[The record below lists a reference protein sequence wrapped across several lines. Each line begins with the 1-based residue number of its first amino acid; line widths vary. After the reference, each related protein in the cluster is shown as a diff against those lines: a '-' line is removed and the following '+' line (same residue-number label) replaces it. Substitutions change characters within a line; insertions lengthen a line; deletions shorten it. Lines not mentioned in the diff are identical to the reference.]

1 MNSFEIM
8 FYVFVFIALAGVI
21 GILLTRNVFK
31 GTLFLLMCLLCIAAL
46 YVMLSAEFVAITQI
60 LIYAGGIV
68 VVLIFGIMLT
78 TRISGKPLLVTN
90 SNIFSGALVSI
101 ALLAALINLIAYN
114 PLSTTLKTAP
124 VAGLENIG
132 INFMTSH
139 ALAFEVAGVLLLVA
153 LIGAAVVTSFMKS
166 KKI

>member
-1 MNSFEIM
+1 MTSVEIM
-8 FYVFVFIALAGVI
+8 FYVFTFTAIAGVV
-21 GILLTRNVFK
+21 GILVTRNVFK
-31 GTLFLLMCLLCIAAL
+31 GALFLLVCLLSIAAI
-46 YVMLSAEFVAITQI
+46 YVMLSAEFVAVTQI

-78 TRISGKPLLVTN
+78 TRISGKPLVVTN
-90 SNIFSGALVSI
+90 ANIFSGALVSI
-101 ALLAALINLIAYN
+101 ALLAVLINLIAYGTG
-114 PLSTTLKTAP
+114 STAP
-124 VAGLENIG
+124 GSIPSATLEHVG

-139 ALAFEVAGVLLLVA
+139 ALPFEVAGVLLLVA

>member
-1 MNSFEIM
+1 MNPVEIM

-31 GTLFLLMCLLCIAAL
+31 GALFLLMCLLSIAAL

-101 ALLAALINLIAYN
+101 ALLAVLINLIAYN
-114 PLSTTLKTAP
+114 PLSATLQTAP

-139 ALAFEVAGVLLLVA
+139 ALPFEVAGVLLLVA

>member
-1 MNSFEIM
+1 MNPGEIM

-21 GILLTRNVFK
+21 GIMLTRNVFK
-31 GTLFLLMCLLCIAAL
+31 GALFLLMCLLSIAAL

-101 ALLAALINLIAYN
+101 ALLAVLINLIAYN
-114 PLSTTLKTAP
+114 PLSTTPKTAP
-124 VAGLENIG
+124 IAGQENIG

-139 ALAFEVAGVLLLVA
+139 ALPFEVAGVLLLVA

>member
-1 MNSFEIM
+1 MTSVEIM
-8 FYVFVFIALAGVI
+8 FFVFIFMAIAGVI

-31 GTLFLLMCLLCIAAL
+31 GALFLLVCLLSIAAL
-46 YVMLSAEFVAITQI
+46 YVLLSAEFVAITQI

-78 TRISGKPLLVTN
+78 SRISGKPLRVTN
-90 SNIFSGALVSI
+90 GNIFSGALVSI
-101 ALLAALINLIAYN
+101 ALLAVLINLIADN
-114 PLSTTLKTAP
+114 PGSSTPKGAP
-124 VAGLENIG
+124 PSSFEQVG

-139 ALAFEVAGVLLLVA
+139 ALPFEVAGILLLVA
-153 LIGAAVVTSFMKS
+153 LIGAAVITSFMKS